1 MSIINNS
8 HTRSQIKTLALA
20 MFTSTSVV
28 TSVVTSVTAS
38 VTASIVISFPRPAVA
53 SALQTATT
61 ACQERAAADLP
72 DLEIQVI
79 PTLALPDGSF
89 NLRWQT
95 SIEQREHEGI
105 HGTCRA
111 TADGELIEFVNWY
124 AVPRGQRPIESVAAF
139 ETDDYTVR
147 IVRLSEQLYMDVY
160 NKRNSRQELSRVPV
174 RWEDSED
181 GTIYSNLL
189 GHMVY
194 QATLAPDGEYR
205 LLINFGDR
213 TLYDEVGSALNSQPL
228 NPQLLI
234 NP

>member
-1 MSIINNS
+1 M
-8 HTRSQIKTLALA
+8 LA
-20 MFTSTSVV
+20 MLTSTGVITSVV
-28 TSVVTSVTAS
+28 VSLA
-38 VTASIVISFPRPAVA
+38 RPAMA
-53 SALQTATT
+53 NSLQTATS

-72 DLEIQVI
+72 DFEIQVI

-89 NLRWQT
+89 NLRWET
-95 SIEQREHEGI
+95 STGERGNEGI

-111 TADGELIEFVNWY
+111 TADGDLIEFVNWY
-124 AVPRGQRPIESVAAF
+124 AVPRGQRPIESIAAF

-181 GTIYSNLL
+181 GTTYSNLL
-189 GHMVY
+189 GQMIY
-194 QATLAPDGEYR
+194 QATLSTEGEYR

-213 TLYDEVGSALNSQPL
+213 TLYDEVGSAINSQTN
-228 NPQLLI
+228 NPQPLI